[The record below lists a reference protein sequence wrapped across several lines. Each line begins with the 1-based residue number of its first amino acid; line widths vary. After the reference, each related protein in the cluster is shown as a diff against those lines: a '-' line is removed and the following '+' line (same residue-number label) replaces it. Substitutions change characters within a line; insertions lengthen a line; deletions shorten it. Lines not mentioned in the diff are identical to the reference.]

1 MSGRLFS
8 SLSEFESLNFIGGG
22 MWMPGGECWLSE
34 EEKICSLLGVDQF
47 RTFSMAGHAMPHR
60 QSVSQSISPQP
71 QAWGNNIKSAAHNQ
85 TPKVVTGTCD
95 HFRQK
100 YIKLNFIS
108 LVSGDGTL

>member
-22 MWMPGGECWLSE
+22 MWMPGGEGWLSE

-60 QSVSQSISPQP
+60 QSVSQSALSHKHGAIASNQP
-71 QAWGNNIKSAAHNQ
+71 RI
-85 TPKVVTGTCD
+85 T
-95 HFRQK
+95 
-100 YIKLNFIS
+100 KL
-108 LVSGDGTL
+108 LR